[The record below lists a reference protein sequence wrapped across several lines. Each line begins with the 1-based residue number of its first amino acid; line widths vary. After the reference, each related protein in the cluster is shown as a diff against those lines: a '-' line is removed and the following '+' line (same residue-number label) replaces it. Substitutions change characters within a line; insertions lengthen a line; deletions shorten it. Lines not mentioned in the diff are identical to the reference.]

1 MDTPS
6 PAPPPAASWS
16 SKAPPFATSIFARVG
31 GERVAPDAAGD
42 LLRLAVREGE
52 AVQDGRPAA
61 ASVHEGAGGRVEQV
75 PVDRAQAAVV
85 VRRDRERHDALA
97 EAVEV
102 DRDGGLLGPGALV
115 GALGRSV
122 VVLTANGDRVV
133 LGREEGRDV
142 LAQGE
147 GEDARAAVARVV
159 PLEVGDLRRVVAV
172 RQIEEVVA
180 AGSPG
185 RRPGGGEVGGHLAQ
199 LAGARAP
206 DVDALDLGLVARA
219 EGEVRPVR

>member
-1 MDTPS
+1 MELEGA
-6 PAPPPAASWS
+6 APCHQHLRA
-16 SKAPPFATSIFARVG
+16 IG
-31 GERVAPDAAGD
+31 GERVTPDAAGD
-42 LLRLAVREGE
+42 LLRLAVREGD
-52 AVQDGRPAA
+52 AGQDGRPAA

-85 VRRDRERHDALA
+85 VRRDRERHDPLA

-102 DRDGGLLGPGALV
+102 DRDGGLLGLGSLV

-122 VVLTANGDRVV
+122 VVLAANGDRVV

-159 PLEVGDLRRVVAV
+159 PLEVRDLRRVVAI
-172 RQIEEVVA
+172 RQIAEVVA
-180 AGSPG
+180 AGAPG
-185 RRPGGGEVGGHLAQ
+185 GRPGGGEVGRHLTQ
-199 LAGARAP
+199 LARACAP